1 MGEIGWLGGW
11 SLSADS
17 DLLLGEGCE
26 RWLVLRRGKEDL
38 CGEDEDDWEGSGQG
52 RRKKSKTSAGRRL
65 LFCFAKWGALPF
77 G

>member
-11 SLSADS
+11 SLSAGS

-38 CGEDEDDWEGSGQG
+38 CGEDEDD
-52 RRKKSKTSAGRRL
+52 
-65 LFCFAKWGALPF
+65 
-77 G
+77 